1 MGVYSKKRT
10 DGTTAWYFDF
20 MHDRVRYR
28 GIGGATKTQA
38 LRALEKRR
46 SEVLSGDFGLVNK
59 VGNPKIEQFAEVYLR
74 RRQHLRSH
82 KRDDLSVRTLLK
94 CFKGKFLMS
103 IKPEDI
109 EDYIVARRADGV
121 ANGTIN
127 RELACLKKMF
137 NLAIKWGEAKRN
149 PVVDVE
155 FLEEPPG
162 RTRFLSEEEAQRL
175 IDCCSD
181 HLKPIVMCAL
191 NTGMRLG
198 EILALRWDHVHI
210 KNVIEPYLEISETK
224 NNKKRFVPLNDD
236 MLELLRSLKDNGSE
250 YVFLGTHG
258 RRLTLVRKPF
268 VNALQE
274 AGIEDFRFHDLRHTF
289 ASHYVMNGGDLLALK
304 EILGHSD
311 LKMVERYTHLA
322 SSHKRRQIN
331 NLSGKFSICHPIA
344 TGEKKAQ
351 NW

>member
-10 DGTTAWYFDF
+10 DGTTAWYYDF

-46 SEVLSGDFGLVNK
+46 SEVLSGEFGMVNK
-59 VGNPKIEQFAEVYLR
+59 VGNPKIEQFAEVYLQ

-82 KRDDLSVRTLLK
+82 KRDAVSVRALLK
-94 CFKGKFLMS
+94 FFKGEFLMS
-103 IKPEDI
+103 IKASDI
-109 EDYIVARRADGV
+109 EDYIGKRRKEGV
-121 ANGTIN
+121 SNATIN
-127 RELACLKKMF
+127 RELACLKKMY

-149 PVVDVE
+149 PVIDVE

-175 IDCCSD
+175 IQCSSN
-181 HLKPIVMCAL
+181 HIKPIVMTAL

-198 EILALRWDHVHI
+198 EILALRWEHVHI
-210 KNVIEPYLEISETK
+210 RNVIEPYLEVAQTK
-224 NNKKRFVPLNDD
+224 NNKKRFIPLNDD
-236 MLELLRSLKDNGSE
+236 MVDLFISLEDNGSQ
-250 YVFLGTHG
+250 YVFLGTRG
-258 RRLTLVRKPF
+258 ERLTTISKPF
-268 VNALQE
+268 ISALKR

-289 ASHYVMNGGDLLALK
+289 ASHYIMNGGDLLALK

-311 LKMVERYTHLA
+311 LKMVQRYAHLA

-331 NLSGKFSICHPIA
+331 NLKGKFTICHLFA
-344 TGEKKAQ
+344 TGEEIAASG
-351 NW
+351 